1 MRNLYVFVPLV
12 VALGVTGCD
21 PIKAPKQAVPGQPG
35 PAPESQQAD
44 KPPDWPPP
52 PTAAK
57 AHKKLYQ
64 GRTLEQ
70 WAEALNT
77 KQEEEI
83 WRAARA
89 LHILG
94 AEGRP
99 FLYRGLES
107 PSVHTRRICL
117 MTLTVADIR
126 CFGDDGRRKLVELAG
141 DQEDMRIRER
151 ASYYL
156 ALWRKVVPAS

>member
-1 MRNLYVFVPLV
+1 MRALSIVALV
-12 VALGVTGCD
+12 VVSLGFAGCD
-21 PIKAPKQAVPGQPG
+21 PIKAPKQAVPGERETG
-35 PAPESQQAD
+35 TETEAA
-44 KPPDWPPP
+44 
-52 PTAAK
+52 PTAWPRPKLASR
-57 AHKKLYQ
+57 AKKLYQ

-70 WAEALNT
+70 WAEALNA
-77 KQEEEI
+77 KEHEEI
-83 WRAARA
+83 WKAARA

-99 FLYRGLES
+99 LLYHGLES

-126 CFGDDGRRKLVELAG
+126 CYGDDGRRKLVELAG
-141 DQEDMRIRER
+141 DQEDMRIRDW

-156 ALWRKVVPAS
+156 TQWRDVVPSP

>member
-1 MRNLYVFVPLV
+1 MRNLYVVAPLV
-12 VALGVTGCD
+12 VALGVVGCD
-21 PIKAPKQAVPGQPG
+21 PIKAPRQAVPGETEPG
-35 PAPESQQAD
+35 TESEAT
-44 KPPDWPPP
+44 KPTWPPTQKAP
-52 PTAAK
+52 KAK
-57 AHKKLYQ
+57 KKLYQ
-64 GRTLEQ
+64 GRTVEQ
-70 WAEALNT
+70 WAESLNA
-77 KQEEEI
+77 KEQDEI

-107 PSVHTRRICL
+107 PSVDTRRICL

-126 CFGDDGRRKLVELAG
+126 CYGDDGMRLLVKLSG
-141 DQEDMRIRER
+141 DQQDMRIRER

-156 ALWRKVVPAS
+156 ALWRQVVPSS